1 MPLPSLPKLLA
12 RSLPAAQG
20 VHSDG
25 AGAGPP
31 SGPAGPARS
40 TLSSPGKRLGV
51 DNVSSPF
58 SVFLRE
64 GRYFGHRPRYTD
76 PSCFSLLLRPPG
88 GDLDLVPRPQLTFTF
103 LPSELLSSSSLRSE
117 RPLSRRH
124 TSLPPP
130 KTAAEVALGRGET
143 QCSCPRGCF
152 SSARSP
158 GNTRSVLRPRT
169 CGAHSGAVEGA
180 RLSSQQVYA
189 ASAL

>member
-1 MPLPSLPKLLA
+1 MA
-12 RSLPAAQG
+12 
-20 VHSDG
+20 
-25 AGAGPP
+25 
-31 SGPAGPARS
+31 PARG
-40 TLSSPGKRLGV
+40 LRLALRGPHARHCPLLGNV
-51 DNVSSPF
+51 WAADNVSSPF

-64 GRYFGHRPRYTD
+64 GRYFGHGPRYTD

-117 RPLSRRH
+117 RPHSRRH

-158 GNTRSVLRPRT
+158 GNTRSVLGPRT